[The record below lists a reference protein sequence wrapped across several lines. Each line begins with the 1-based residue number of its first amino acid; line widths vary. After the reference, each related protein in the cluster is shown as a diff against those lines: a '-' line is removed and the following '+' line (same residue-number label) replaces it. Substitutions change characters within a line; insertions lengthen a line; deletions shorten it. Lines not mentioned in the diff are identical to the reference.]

1 MQRPE
6 EKPKSLYGTTVE
18 HCDKMIDHSLEKN
31 NTVKFL
37 LESHEKAGCPLSR
50 KFFQA
55 VSCDEENAGG
65 FNHVEG
71 RIAICS
77 NNLILQD
84 EVDTTISHE
93 LIHSYDQCRAANLN
107 WNNCAHHACSEIRAA
122 NLSGDCHFKREL
134 IRGYFEIGKHYQFFM
149 SDVPLVCLFYQD
161 MDPLQSYENGLYFL
175 IHIFMDCIRRRVK
188 KSIIQNP
195 NCPRSMLDMEKVI
208 DQVWDTCYKDTKP
221 FDKAP

>member
-134 IRGYFEIGKHYQFFM
+134 IRGYFEIGKHYQ
-149 SDVPLVCLFYQD
+149 
-161 MDPLQSYENGLYFL
+161 
-175 IHIFMDCIRRRVK
+175 DCIRRRVK